1 MLVIQSCLT
10 LCDPMDCRPPGS
22 TVHGTLQARILEW
35 VASHSLLQVIFLT
48 REECRYP
55 ALQAD
60 SLPHEPPGK
69 PCQGASR
76 KWSEKPKKRG
86 CSQVVSTILV
96 NWISMWRF
104 VKFHIGFVWRA
115 LVESPRKSNGIKC
128 LTNISVY
135 KHPCISKYYSTGWA

>member
-76 KWSEKPKKRG
+76 K
-86 CSQVVSTILV
+86 
-96 NWISMWRF
+96 
-104 VKFHIGFVWRA
+104 
-115 LVESPRKSNGIKC
+115 
-128 LTNISVY
+128 
-135 KHPCISKYYSTGWA
+135 